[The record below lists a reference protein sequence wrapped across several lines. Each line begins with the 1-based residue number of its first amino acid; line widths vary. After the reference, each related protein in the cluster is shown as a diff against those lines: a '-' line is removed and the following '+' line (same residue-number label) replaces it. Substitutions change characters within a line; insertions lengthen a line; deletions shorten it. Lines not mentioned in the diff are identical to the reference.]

1 MEHRRPALPHQRYSP
16 SSDYP
21 FDNHHEVI
29 QPSRTP
35 LGESTG
41 NAQPQNI
48 AALALCHHG
57 PLALSPPVQHIPTPP
72 ILPTQSVTSAY
83 GTSLRARRSFHRDVS
98 LRESSMAHSRGGRN
112 PIYAWKHFHD
122 YRTKVAQKEREG
134 DDPKWPMYL
143 EDAFLDAILLVPI
156 MGRQKYSSKGTLY
169 GRNMLISEYLWICH
183 WVLFPPGPGEIVPA
197 GKDREKGPGRLA
209 HPKYRTR
216 KQVSS
221 HIQVLKGF
229 FTTLPSYHITVHFFF
244 PRKNDEKDEDRRP
257 LKEEEGETKSF
268 KNNRVLIAL
277 AEGRLPEERPNYA
290 YFARLLAADSEVFL
304 RPKTCHI
311 YTSHSELTMSEDCRK
326 AYTLDG
332 TCLQVD
338 AYAPDG
344 TRLESQ
350 GDFPHLEKNSN
361 KNTKRD
367 VHRGGRDEPRTYL
380 LHEYTESLT
389 QTESSSVRD
398 ISSKW
403 DHRFPEL
410 RDKLM
415 GALDDTHPSHEQTA
429 RCVMGPCDIIH
440 MEVVLDLH
448 GTSQF
453 PVGTNL
459 DGRVEFNISRPEL
472 SNHMW
477 RSSTCVVKPRELY
490 LDASEPPFWDHTDAC
505 RPSRRGNARDT
516 IEVDFPATSWANT
529 FCRLAK
535 YVSAEREKKQ
545 REKMER
551 GSESKVKREGGSSSS
566 SSKGSKLP
574 TPFDMLEQIAMY
586 QEIWSAP
593 NDGSRE
599 PNWTRRSVVLWTFS
613 NVRTKVEETKG
624 KQSFKEQP
632 KVPAGTTWRFLSKLD
647 PMSQYHQQ
655 RAYLPGTPNVSR
667 DSIMSPDPG
676 YQHHLG
682 AVMHENF
689 GSAYDVTGLALP
701 SQQQHAHLANLN
713 MLDGFSNGLATPPP
727 TACLP
732 SNSYAAAQSNCYD
745 TATISSTDSLQLHL
759 NFASDGSTGGAGA
772 ADPNADSFLS
782 GLGVPVS
789 TSFVEDSWP
798 ATAGGVSTAES
809 LQGLDASHWTTA
821 SFDGSQHH
829 NTGLGGWS
837 MSAEDM
843 ASMDSHAWNTASHQ
857 HHHDESRDGTPWHE
871 GKDTLWAT
879 QGSAHQQGGLAV
891 SSTGSMDTWGVASGS
906 TTHDQ
911 QRSWAISQQQQQ
923 STTDDLG
930 RSMSIGSL
938 SSTDTATGSLWDED
952 HLGQQLE
959 TQQQQPSGSEDQ
971 HYHHSFTSSGTPT
984 ITIKNEEQQQSQHH
998 QSHDI
1003 YASLDQQDAI
1013 NTTRG
1018 RKRTRDPD
1026 DDDNSS
1032 CSGRSNHSAGY
1043 GHNEYDDDGS
1053 NGYAM
1058 HASMR
1063 RKLAHRPAATAAM
1076 AQDEDHP
1083 HHHHQNAPLPP
1094 FMS

>member
-1 MEHRRPALPHQRYSP
+1 MEHRRPALPPQRYS
-16 SSDYP
+16 SSGDYA
-21 FDNHHEVI
+21 FDNHHEII

-48 AALALCHHG
+48 AALALCHQG
-57 PLALSPPVQHIPTPP
+57 PLALSPPVQHVPTPP

-98 LRESSMAHSRGGRN
+98 LRDSSMAHSRGGRN

-122 YRTKVAQKEREG
+122 YRTKVAQKKEKATIRSG
-134 DDPKWPMYL
+134 RCISKMRFSTVSQL
-143 EDAFLDAILLVPI
+143 QNRTLTILLVPI

-183 WVLFPPGPGEIVPA
+183 WVLFPPGPGEIVPV
-197 GKDREKGPGRLA
+197 GKDREKGPGRPAA

-229 FTTLPSYHITVHFFF
+229 FTSLPVFHFFF

-277 AEGRLPEERPNYA
+277 AEGRLPEERPNYS

-326 AYTLDG
+326 AFTADG
-332 TCLQVD
+332 KCLNAD
-338 AYAPDG
+338 AYTPDG

-403 DHRFPEL
+403 DHRFPDL
-410 RDKLM
+410 RDKLTA
-415 GALDDTHPSHEQTA
+415 ALDDTHPSHEQTA

-459 DGRVEFNISRPEL
+459 DGRVEFHISRPEL
-472 SNHMW
+472 ANHIW

-490 LDASEPPFWDHTDAC
+490 LDASEPPFWDHTDTC

-535 YVSAEREKKQ
+535 YVSADRERKQ
-545 REKMER
+545 QEKMEK
-551 GSESKVKREGGSSSS
+551 GSESKAKREGG

-593 NDGSRE
+593 NDGSRD

-613 NVRTKVEETKG
+613 NVRAKVEETKS
-624 KQSFKEQP
+624 KQSKEP
-632 KVPAGTTWRFLSKLD
+632 SKVPAGTTWRFLSKLD

-689 GSAYDVTGLALP
+689 GSSYDVSGLSLP
-701 SQQQHAHLANLN
+701 SQQHAHLANLN

-732 SNSYAAAQSNCYD
+732 SNSYTGAQSSCFD
-745 TATISSTDSLQLHL
+745 TATITSTDSLQLHL
-759 NFASDGSTGGAGA
+759 NFASSDGSAGAGGA
-772 ADPNADSFLS
+772 ADPTTDSFLS

-789 TSFVEDSWP
+789 TSFDDPWP
-798 ATAGGVSTAES
+798 ATASVTAADS
-809 LQGLDASHWTTA
+809 LQGLDAPHWATA

-829 NTGLGGWS
+829 NGLGGWS
-837 MSAEDM
+837 MSADDM
-843 ASMDSHAWNTASHQ
+843 ASMESQAWNAATSHQ
-857 HHHDESRDGTPWHE
+857 QHNDGSRDSTPWHE

-879 QGSAHQQGGLAV
+879 QGSTTQPGGLAV
-891 SSTGSMDTWGVASGS
+891 PDAWATVSGS
-906 TTHDQ
+906 AGHDQ
-911 QRSWAISQQQQQ
+911 QRSWAIPQQQQQ
-923 STTDDLG
+923 QTLTDEIG
-930 RSMSIGSL
+930 RSMSIGSM
-938 SSTDTATGSLWDED
+938 SSTGTTTDSLWDEE

-959 TQQQQPSGSEDQ
+959 TQQDDQQQYNHSFSTSGSL
-971 HYHHSFTSSGTPT
+971 TV
-984 ITIKNEEQQQSQHH
+984 TIKDEEQQSQH
-998 QSHDI
+998 QSHEL
-1003 YASLDQQDAI
+1003 YASFDQQDTSAA
-1013 NTTRG
+1013 TRG
-1018 RKRTRDPD
+1018 RKRTRDLD
-1026 DDDNSS
+1026 DDGSSS
-1032 CSGRSNHSAGY
+1032 CSGRSNHSVGY
-1043 GHNEYDDDGS
+1043 GGNNEYEDDGT

-1063 RKLAHRPAATAAM
+1063 RKLVHRPAAAAAM
-1076 AQDEDHP
+1076 HDDGD

>member
-1 MEHRRPALPHQRYSP
+1 MEHRRPALPLQRYS
-16 SSDYP
+16 SSGDYP
-21 FDNHHEVI
+21 FDSHHEAI

-48 AALALCHHG
+48 AALALCHQG
-57 PLALSPPVQHIPTPP
+57 SLVFTPPVQHIPTPP

-98 LRESSMAHSRGGRN
+98 LRDSSMAHSRGGRN

-183 WVLFPPGPGEIVPA
+183 WVLFPPGPGEIVPV
-197 GKDREKGPGRLA
+197 GKDREKGPDRPA

-229 FTTLPSYHITVHFFF
+229 FTTLP
-244 PRKNDEKDEDRRP
+244 NDEKDEDRRP

-277 AEGRLPEERPNYA
+277 AEGRLPEERPNYS
-290 YFARLLAADSEVFL
+290 YFGRLLAADSEVFL

-311 YTSHSELTMSEDCRK
+311 YTSHSELTLSEDCRK
-326 AYTLDG
+326 AFTADG
-332 TCLQVD
+332 TCLNAD
-338 AYAPDG
+338 AYGPDG

-415 GALDDTHPSHEQTA
+415 TALDDTHPSHEQTA

-440 MEVVLDLH
+440 MEVVLVLH

-472 SNHMW
+472 ANHVW
-477 RSSTCVVKPRELY
+477 RSSTCVVKPLELY
-490 LDASEPPFWDHTDAC
+490 LDAVEPPFWDHMDTC

-535 YVSAEREKKQ
+535 YVSAERERKQ
-545 REKMER
+545 GER
-551 GSESKVKREGGSSSS
+551 GSESKPKREGGG

-593 NDGSRE
+593 NDGASD

-613 NVRTKVEETKG
+613 NVRAKVEETKG
-624 KQSFKEQP
+624 KQSKDQSR
-632 KVPAGTTWRFLSKLD
+632 VTAGTTWRFLSKLD

-667 DSIMSPDPG
+667 NSIMSPDPG
-676 YQHHLG
+676 CQHHLG

-689 GSAYDVTGLALP
+689 GSTYDVTSLALP
-701 SQQQHAHLANLN
+701 SHQQQPHAHLASIN
-713 MLDGFSNGLATPPP
+713 MIDSFSNGLATPPP

-732 SNSYAAAQSNCYD
+732 SNSYASQSSCFD
-745 TATISSTDSLQLHL
+745 TATIASTDSLQLHL
-759 NFASDGSTGGAGA
+759 SFAASDGSVGTGGA
-772 ADPNADSFLS
+772 ADPTTDSFLS
-782 GLGVPVS
+782 GIGVPVS
-789 TSFVEDSWP
+789 ASFDDSWP
-798 ATAGGVSTAES
+798 ATANVSGADS
-809 LQGLDASHWTTA
+809 LQGLDAPHWATT

-829 NTGLGGWS
+829 NSLGGWS
-837 MSAEDM
+837 MSADDM
-843 ASMDSHAWNTASHQ
+843 ASMDSHAWNSAASQQQ
-857 HHHDESRDGTPWHE
+857 HHDGSRDNTPWHE

-879 QGSAHQQGGLAV
+879 QGSSIQQGGLAV
-891 SSTGSMDTWGVASGS
+891 PSTGTLHTDTWAAASGS
-906 TTHDQ
+906 TSHDQ
-911 QRSWAISQQQQQ
+911 QQSWAIPQQQQQ
-923 STTDDLG
+923 QTLTDEVG
-930 RSMSIGSL
+930 RPMSIRSMS
-938 SSTDTATGSLWDED
+938 STGTNSNSLWDEEP
-952 HLGQQLE
+952 LGSQLE
-959 TQQQQPSGSEDQ
+959 TQQDDQQQ
-971 HYHHSFTSSGTPT
+971 FHHTFSSSGTPT
-984 ITIKNEEQQQSQHH
+984 VTIKDEEQQQQSRQHN
-998 QSHDI
+998 DI
-1003 YASLDQQDAI
+1003 YAPVDQRQHDILAA
-1013 NTTRG
+1013 TRG
-1018 RKRTRDPD
+1018 RKRTREPE
-1026 DDDNSS
+1026 DDNSS
-1032 CSGRSNHSAGY
+1032 TCSGSGGSSHGAGY
-1043 GHNEYDDDGS
+1043 GGSSNNNEYNEGGS

-1058 HASMR
+1058 HPSMR
-1063 RKLAHRPAATAAM
+1063 RKLVHRPAVGVTV
-1076 AQDEDHP
+1076 EDGDH
-1083 HHHHQNAPLPP
+1083 HHHHQKAPLPP

>member
-1 MEHRRPALPHQRYSP
+1 MEHRRPALPPQRYS
-16 SSDYP
+16 SS
-21 FDNHHEVI
+21 
-29 QPSRTP
+29 
-35 LGESTG
+35 GESTG

-48 AALALCHHG
+48 AALALCHQG
-57 PLALSPPVQHIPTPP
+57 PLALTPPVQHIPTPP

-98 LRESSMAHSRGGRN
+98 LRDSSMAHSRGGRN

-143 EDAFLDAILLVPI
+143 EDAFLD
-156 MGRQKYSSKGTLY
+156 
-169 GRNMLISEYLWICH
+169 
-183 WVLFPPGPGEIVPA
+183 GPGEIVPV
-197 GKDREKGPGRLA
+197 GKDREKGPDRPA

-229 FTTLPSYHITVHFFF
+229 FTTLPVFHFFF

-277 AEGRLPEERPNYA
+277 TEGRLPEERPNYS
-290 YFARLLAADSEVFL
+290 YFGRLLAADSEVFL

-311 YTSHSELTMSEDCRK
+311 YTSHSELTLSEDCRK
-326 AYTLDG
+326 AFTADG
-332 TCLQVD
+332 TCLNAD
-338 AYAPDG
+338 AYGPDG

-403 DHRFPEL
+403 DQRFPDL

-415 GALDDTHPSHEQTA
+415 TALDDTHPSHEQTA

-459 DGRVEFNISRPEL
+459 DGRVEFNISP
-472 SNHMW
+472 SG
-477 RSSTCVVKPRELY
+477 VVSRRGR
-490 LDASEPPFWDHTDAC
+490 ASFWDHMDTC

-516 IEVDFPATSWANT
+516 IEVDFPATSWANI

-535 YVSAEREKKQ
+535 YVSAERERKQ
-545 REKMER
+545 GER
-551 GSESKVKREGGSSSS
+551 GSEPKTKREGGG

-593 NDGSRE
+593 NDGSRD

-613 NVRTKVEETKG
+613 NVRAKVEETKG
-624 KQSFKEQP
+624 KQSKDQSR
-632 KVPAGTTWRFLSKLD
+632 VAAGTTWRFLSKLD

-689 GSAYDVTGLALP
+689 GSTYDVTSLALP
-701 SQQQHAHLANLN
+701 SHHQQQHAHLASIN
-713 MLDGFSNGLATPPP
+713 MIDGFANGLATPPP

-732 SNSYAAAQSNCYD
+732 SNSYASQSSCFD
-745 TATISSTDSLQLHL
+745 TATIASTDSLQLHL
-759 NFASDGSTGGAGA
+759 SFTASDGSADAGGA
-772 ADPNADSFLS
+772 ADPTTDSFLS
-782 GLGVPVS
+782 GIGVP
-789 TSFVEDSWP
+789 
-798 ATAGGVSTAES
+798 
-809 LQGLDASHWTTA
+809 GLDAPHWATT
-821 SFDGSQHH
+821 SFGGSQRH
-829 NTGLGGWS
+829 NSLGGWS
-837 MSAEDM
+837 MSADDM
-843 ASMDSHAWNTASHQ
+843 ASIDSHAWNSAASQQQ
-857 HHHDESRDGTPWHE
+857 HHDGSRDSTPWHE

-879 QGSAHQQGGLAV
+879 QGSSIQQGGLAV
-891 SSTGSMDTWGVASGS
+891 PSSGTLHTDTWAAASGS
-906 TTHDQ
+906 TSHDQ
-911 QRSWAISQQQQQ
+911 QQSWAIPQQQQQQTLTDEVGRPMSIRSMSSTGTTSNSLWDEEHLGSQLETQQDDQQQFHHTFSSSGTPTVTIKDEDQQQQQ
-923 STTDDLG
+923 S
-930 RSMSIGSL
+930 R
-938 SSTDTATGSLWDED
+938 
-952 HLGQQLE
+952 
-959 TQQQQPSGSEDQ
+959 Q
-971 HYHHSFTSSGTPT
+971 H
-984 ITIKNEEQQQSQHH
+984 N
-998 QSHDI
+998 DI
-1003 YASLDQQDAI
+1003 YAPLDQRQHDILTA
-1013 NTTRG
+1013 TRG
-1018 RKRTRDPD
+1018 RKRTREPD
-1026 DDDNSS
+1026 DDGSS
-1032 CSGRSNHSAGY
+1032 TCSGSGGSSHGVGY
-1043 GHNEYDDDGS
+1043 GGSSNNNEYNEDGS

-1058 HASMR
+1058 HPSMR
-1063 RKLAHRPAATAAM
+1063 RKLVHRPAAGVTV
-1076 AQDEDHP
+1076 EDGDH

>member
-1 MEHRRPALPHQRYSP
+1 MEHRRPALPLQRYS
-16 SSDYP
+16 STSDYP

-41 NAQPQNI
+41 NVQPQNI
-48 AALALCHHG
+48 AALALCHQG

-83 GTSLRARRSFHRDVS
+83 RTSLRARRSFHRDVS
-98 LRESSMAHSRGGRN
+98 LRDSSMAHSRGGRN

-143 EDAFLDAILLVPI
+143 EDAFLDGMSTEEPC
-156 MGRQKYSSKGTLY
+156 SSKGYVHGQAANSGTSNPS
-169 GRNMLISEYLWICH
+169 GTNNGEYLWICH
-183 WVLFPPGPGEIVPA
+183 WVLFPPGPGEIVPV
-197 GKDREKGPGRLA
+197 GKYREKAPNRPKA

-229 FTTLPSYHITVHFFF
+229 FTTLPVS
-244 PRKNDEKDEDRRP
+244 
-257 LKEEEGETKSF
+257 
-268 KNNRVLIAL
+268 
-277 AEGRLPEERPNYA
+277 
-290 YFARLLAADSEVFL
+290 ADSEVFL

-311 YTSHSELTMSEDCRK
+311 YTSHSELTLSEDFRK
-326 AYTLDG
+326 AFTADG
-332 TCLQVD
+332 TCLSAD

-389 QTESSSVRD
+389 QNESSSVRD

-403 DHRFPEL
+403 DHRFPDL

-415 GALDDTHPSHEQTA
+415 AALDDTHILA
-429 RCVMGPCDIIH
+429 RADGALCHGALRHHPHGGGSGPARN
-440 MEVVLDLH
+440 EPV
-448 GTSQF
+448 
-453 PVGTNL
+453 PVGTIL
-459 DGRVEFNISRPEL
+459 DGRAEFNISRPEL
-472 SNHMW
+472 ANHMW

-490 LDASEPPFWDHTDAC
+490 LDASEPPFWDHTDTC

-535 YVSAEREKKQ
+535 YVTAERERKQ
-545 REKMER
+545 REKLER
-551 GSESKVKREGGSSSS
+551 GSESKAKREGGSG
-566 SSKGSKLP
+566 SKGSKLP
-574 TPFDMLEQIAMY
+574 TPLDMLEQIAMY

-593 NDGSRE
+593 NDGSRD
-599 PNWTRRSVVLWTFS
+599 PVWTRRSVVLWTFS
-613 NVRTKVEETKG
+613 NVRAKVEETKG
-624 KQSFKEQP
+624 KQSKEQSRV
-632 KVPAGTTWRFLSKLD
+632 KAGTTWRFLSKLD

-682 AVMHENF
+682 AVMHEHF
-689 GSAYDVTGLALP
+689 GSAYDVSGLALP
-701 SQQQHAHLANLN
+701 SHQHQQKQQHAQLTNLN
-713 MLDGFSNGLATPPP
+713 MFDGFSNGLATPPP

-732 SNSYAAAQSNCYD
+732 PNSYATQSGCFD
-745 TATISSTDSLQLHL
+745 TATIASTDSLQLHL
-759 NFASDGSTGGAGA
+759 SFASDGSTVAGA
-772 ADPNADSFLS
+772 AADPTTDPFLS

-789 TSFVEDSWP
+789 APFDDSWP
-798 ATAGGVSTAES
+798 ATASASAADS
-809 LQGLDASHWTTA
+809 LQGLDTPHWATT

-829 NTGLGGWS
+829 TSLGGWS
-837 MSAEDM
+837 MSADEM
-843 ASMDSHAWNTASHQ
+843 ASMDSHAWTAAISHQ
-857 HHHDESRDGTPWHE
+857 PQHHDGSRDGTPWHE
-871 GKDTLWAT
+871 GNDTLWAT
-879 QGSAHQQGGLAV
+879 QRSANQQGGLAV
-891 SSTGSMDTWGVASGS
+891 PSANTLHADAWATASGS
-906 TTHDQ
+906 TNHDQ
-911 QRSWAISQQQQQ
+911 QRPWAITQQQPA
-923 STTDDLG
+923 LLGEIG
-930 RSMSIGSL
+930 RSMSIGSV
-938 SSTDTATGSLWDED
+938 SSNGTIPCSLWDEE

-959 TQQQQPSGSEDQ
+959 IQQGEQQQ
-971 HYHHSFTSSGTPT
+971 YHHSFSSSGTPT
-984 ITIKNEEQQQSQHH
+984 VTIKDEEQQQSQ
-998 QSHDI
+998 QRHDL
-1003 YASLDQQDAI
+1003 YTSLDPQQQDILTA
-1013 NTTRG
+1013 TRG
-1018 RKRTRDPD
+1018 RKRTREPED
-1026 DDDNSS
+1026 DGSS
-1032 CSGRSNHSAGY
+1032 TCSGSGRSSHSVGY
-1043 GHNEYDDDGS
+1043 GGNNNNEYDEDSS

-1063 RKLAHRPAATAAM
+1063 RKPVHRPAGATGM
-1076 AQDEDHP
+1076 IEDVDH